1 MANLKNLTFPLE
13 QENAL
18 HVYWVQER
26 YVVTKC

>member
-18 HVYWVQER
+18 RVYWVQEL